1 MTIFT
6 LAKCIM
12 HAYDLPCSCLEKR
25 LLRIQGQCQ
34 FFNHSSYLIIP
45 CVRKNIKKFLKYDKV

>member
-1 MTIFT
+1 MTIFI

-25 LLRIQGQCQ
+25 LLRIQGQRQFSKSFVIFNNTMCQ
-34 FFNHSSYLIIP
+34 
-45 CVRKNIKKFLKYDKV
+45 KV